1 MEGFIHIFIYTQRYA
16 VLTWMERTVIYK
28 YLNIMRR
35 FGVKDWTVLEQYKYS
50 PGIADSFIKNSMCVY
65 ISCSAALTGLQ

>member
-1 MEGFIHIFIYTQRYA
+1 
-16 VLTWMERTVIYK
+16 MERTVIYK

-50 PGIADSFIKNSMCVY
+50 PGIADGFIKNSMCVY